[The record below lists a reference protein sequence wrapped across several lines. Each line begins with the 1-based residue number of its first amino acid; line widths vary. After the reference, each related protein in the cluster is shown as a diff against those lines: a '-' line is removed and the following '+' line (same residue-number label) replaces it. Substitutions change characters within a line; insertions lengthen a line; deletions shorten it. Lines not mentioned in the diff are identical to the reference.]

1 MAVLNR
7 GKLLI
12 VFFYVVFF
20 CFCFDRGSFEFVC
33 GNLAV
38 VGGFGGG
45 FVFVLVRLL
54 L

>member
-12 VFFYVVFF
+12 VFFLFFFF

-38 VGGFGGG
+38 VG
-45 FVFVLVRLL
+45 VLGVVLFL
-54 L
+54 FW